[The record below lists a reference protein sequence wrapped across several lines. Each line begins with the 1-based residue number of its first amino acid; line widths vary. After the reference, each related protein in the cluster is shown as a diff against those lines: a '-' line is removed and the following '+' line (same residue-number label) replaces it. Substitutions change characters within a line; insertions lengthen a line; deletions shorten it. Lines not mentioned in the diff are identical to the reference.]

1 MHASRSFKYLITL
14 PTPVCPFSET
24 LFMQIGLGAGFS
36 MLLVL
41 EFRINE
47 VLNSLLSY
55 FFSFVYFPG
64 VPKSLTSDFLFVFSI
79 IILTFLSYAITL
91 KVSSLSY
98 YYFICFNFYFSM
110 ITLPAIYFLCFPP
123 RKINLHAFNVSLPF
137 HFSLFFPP
145 IYININKCLFLFF
158 DSEIIK

>member
-55 FFSFVYFPG
+55 FFPFVYFLG
-64 VPKSLTSDFLFVFSI
+64 VPKSLTSDFLFVFSN
-79 IILTFLSYAITL
+79 IILTFLFYAIAL
-91 KVSSLSY
+91 RIFCLS
-98 YYFICFNFYFSM
+98 YYFICINFYFSM
-110 ITLPAIYFLCFPP
+110 TTLPAICFLCFPP
-123 RKINLHAFNVSLPF
+123 RILIYMHSVSLCLSTF
-137 HFSLFFPP
+137 LFFSP
-145 IYININKCLFLFF
+145 IKININKCLFSFF
-158 DSEIIK
+158 DWEII